1 MKKDTDPM
9 ITAYIPVFQEKVDKM
24 KKRLRSEL
32 EKTKSDREKNTI
44 RSLIKAIK
52 KLQKTIR
59 AAKKDETRCP
69 HCGEIL

>member
-44 RSLIKAIK
+44 RSLIKTIK